1 MYKYVSELWIVHMS
15 LTGRRAIAR
24 TKPHNVLLD
33 LYLGFDMHHGSEM
46 NLDCCEV
53 MTTTVN
59 YDMIII
65 ILDNIY
71 FMLSCQSIPPKTL
84 ILLSGHAKRARHSS
98 VSVLHRPHS

>member
-1 MYKYVSELWIVHMS
+1 MS
-15 LTGRRAIAR
+15 LIGRRAIAQ
-24 TKPHNVLLD
+24 TKPHSVLFD
-33 LYLGFDMHHGSEM
+33 LYPGFDMHHDSEM
-46 NLDCCEV
+46 NLDCYEV
-53 MTTTVN
+53 MAITVD

-71 FMLSCQSIPPKTL
+71 SILSCQPTPPKTL